1 MNVAFTY
8 NVKHT
13 TPSKNLSAQSEAE
26 FDSPETIEAI
36 KKALENAGHTVFPI
50 EADENAYSKFLSL
63 KAKITIVFNI
73 AEGIRGESRESHI
86 PAILE
91 ILDIPYTHSGILA
104 QSITLD
110 KALTKKVL
118 SFHGIKTPKFFL
130 VRRNDQLREIDSID
144 LSFPLIVKPNAEGS
158 SKGIFSENLAY
169 DKVKLAERIRW
180 LLSKFREHVLVEE
193 FLRGREFTVSM
204 LGNPPKILP
213 IVEQNYAI
221 FPENMPHFASYEA
234 KWLFEDSLPNPHEAY
249 FCPPDIDTSLQN
261 KIEDICFK
269 TWEALE
275 LKDVCRIDLR
285 FDNLENPSILEVN
298 TLPGLIPDPNVVAYF
313 PIAARKAGYSYE
325 GMVNSILDAALLR
338 YGLKK
343 PKPVYQHIPKPLT
356 LGKPK

>member
-1 MNVAFTY
+1 MNIAFTY

-26 FDSPETIEAI
+26 FDSPETIAAI
-36 KKALENAGHTVFPI
+36 KKALENSGHTIFPI
-50 EADENAYSKFLSL
+50 EADENAYSRFISL
-63 KAKITIVFNI
+63 KDKITIVFNI

-91 ILDIPYTHSGILA
+91 LLDIPYTHSAILT

-118 SFHGIKTPKFFL
+118 SFHGIPTPKFL
-130 VRRNDQLREIDSID
+130 QIRQIGQISLIDSMD

-158 SKGIFSENLAY
+158 SKGIFSENLVY

-180 LLSKFREHVLVEE
+180 LLQKFREAVLVEE

-213 IVEQNYAI
+213 LVEQNYAI

-234 KWLFEDSLPNPHEAY
+234 KWLFEDELPNPHDAY
-249 FCPPDIDTSLQN
+249 FCPPEMKQDLLQ
-261 KIEDICFK
+261 KIETICLK
-269 TWEALE
+269 TWEILDI
-275 LKDVCRIDLR
+275 KDICRIDLR
-285 FDNLENPSILEVN
+285 LDGTGNPSILEVN
-298 TLPGLIPDPNVVAYF
+298 TMPGMLPDPNVISYF
-313 PIAARKAGYSYE
+313 PIAARKAGYNFE
-325 GMVNSILDAALLR
+325 EMVNAILDAALLR

-343 PKPVYQHIPKPLT
+343 PKPIVHQIPKTLT
-356 LGKPK
+356 LHKPK